1 MKSVT
6 ERLADKFGGAWEYD
20 RALARWLGSNGCV
33 VYRVHRG
40 GFDENGEARI
50 GTTYWL
56 HEPGGNS
63 YEITL

>member
-6 ERLADKFGGAWEYD
+6 ERLADKFGGLWWYD
-20 RALARWLGSNGCV
+20 RALTQWICSDGRTV
-33 VYRVHRG
+33 VRVHRG
-40 GFDENGEARI
+40 GVDENGEAMA
-50 GTTYWL
+50 GVAYWL

>member
-20 RALARWLGSNGCV
+20 RVWTMWRCTDGRTV
-33 VYRVHRG
+33 VRVHRG
-40 GFDENGEARI
+40 GADESGEALA
-50 GTTYWL
+50 GAAYWL